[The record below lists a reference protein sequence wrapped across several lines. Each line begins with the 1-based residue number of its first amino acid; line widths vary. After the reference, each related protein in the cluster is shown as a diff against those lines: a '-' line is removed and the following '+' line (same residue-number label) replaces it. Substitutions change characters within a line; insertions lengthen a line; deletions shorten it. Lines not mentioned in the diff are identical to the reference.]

1 VSTTEPGTVE
11 RAFAVALYADTD
23 TALDTGASL
32 LAADPGADAELAR
45 RGQELTAALWR
56 RGWQPAD
63 VVRMVRRELEEVHVQ
78 LASDLILAETGSPE
92 GSREGSRQGSAPGG
106 ARSGAGPEARG
117 RRWAAQLAELTPAPP
132 HREDRFTRATVV
144 LELYRLLLRLPALEP
159 VTEPRPRPA
168 GAAGTAEP
176 ASPMLGR
183 IRALLAK
190 AEATGYPEEAEALTA
205 KAQELMARHSIDEA
219 LLAQDAGPGAPGGG
233 GPAAGGPGSCRIGVE
248 PPYEQAKAV
257 LLDAVARANN
267 CQAVWNEAFCFTT
280 VVGHEADLEVVDL
293 LYTSLLVQAT
303 GAMAKA
309 EAAIRKGGG
318 KGGGRRRTKTFR
330 QSFLAAYAHRM
341 GARLAEAAEQEIAE
355 AKAEAGRPLL
365 PVLASR
371 EAAVRAE
378 TDRLFPHT
386 RTTRLRGVSDEE
398 GWTQGR
404 EAADRARMG
413 RAPGL
418 PGGRDRP

>member
-1 VSTTEPGTVE
+1 MSTTEPGTVE
-11 RAFAVALYADTD
+11 RAFAAALYADTD
-23 TALDTGASL
+23 TALDAGASL
-32 LAADPGADAELAR
+32 LAADPQADAELSR
-45 RGQELTAALWR
+45 RGRELTAALWR

-63 VVRMVRRELEEVHVQ
+63 VVRMVRRDLEEAHVQ
-78 LASDLILAETGSPE
+78 LVSGLILAEA
-92 GSREGSRQGSAPGG
+92 GSRAG
-106 ARSGAGPEARG
+106 AQAKG

-132 HREDRFTRATVV
+132 CREDRFTRATVV
-144 LELYRLLLRLPALEP
+144 LELYRLLLGLPALEP
-159 VTEPRPRPA
+159 VVEPRPRPA
-168 GAAGTAEP
+168 AGEAGQAEP
-176 ASPMLGR
+176 AARMLGR

-219 LLAQDAGPGAPGGG
+219 LLAPDGSPGADGPPPGGPGA
-233 GPAAGGPGSCRIGVE
+233 CRIGVE

-267 CQAVWNEAFCFTT
+267 CQAVWNEAFCFST
-280 VVGHEADLEVVDL
+280 VVGHEADLEVVEL

-303 GAMAKA
+303 GAMTKA
-309 EAAIRKGGG
+309 EAALRKGGG

-341 GARLAEAAEQEIAE
+341 GARLAEAAEHEIAE
-355 AKAEAGRPLL
+355 AKAEAGQALL

-371 EAAVRAE
+371 EAAVRDE

-398 GWTQGR
+398 GWIQGR
-404 EAADRARMG
+404 DAADRARMG
-413 RAPGL
+413 RRPGL
-418 PGGRDRP
+418 PARGDRG